1 VVLVLCSDKFS
12 IRRQKSQCL
21 AKMRLNSVQTVF
33 YSFLLLTISPPIVSQ
48 TVSPGPT
55 HDCSNQLVYIGDLA
69 CNNDLHNCCG
79 ATETCCAGG
88 CCSLSEVCVFQG
100 TANEACC
107 PMGDPTF
114 CGEPAAVSCLPRP
127 GTSQTEYANF
137 EILNSQKARALHP
150 LQAFHARESIVAGT
164 ALRAVLVMSA

>member
-1 VVLVLCSDKFS
+1 MEKTQGDLKVPHSQCKSGSCTVL
-12 IRRQKSQCL
+12 RQFFICCPKLHCL
-21 AKMRLNSVQTVF
+21 AKMRLNSIQTFF
-33 YSFLLLTISPPIVSQ
+33 YSCLLLAISPPVVSQ

-55 HDCSNQLVYIGDLA
+55 HDCSNQLVYVGDLA

-114 CGEPAAVSCLPRP
+114 CGEPAAVSCLLRP
-127 GTSQTEYANF
+127 CH
-137 EILNSQKARALHP
+137 LNKLNMLISK
-150 LQAFHARESIVAGT
+150 F
-164 ALRAVLVMSA
+164 